1 MSGTV
6 HGDPASCSQ
15 LGGTLRQLAT
25 RLRTSGRAAHDAFD
39 GSFDRPSDRPSDLGG
54 AGSRAAPV
62 LMQARRRVDVLDAGA
77 AAAAR
82 EVDRVGAALQ
92 AHASDLAEAV
102 AESRALAQQA
112 QAAGLRVVDGELVA
126 VWGVSG
132 VADGTATAQRDAAR
146 EQLQARLDAV
156 AALVG
161 QRRHRLA
168 ATLRQS
174 QAVLATHAGALR
186 R

>member
-1 MSGTV
+1 MSDIV

-25 RLRTSGRAAHDAFD
+25 RLRTTGRAAHDAFD
-39 GSFDRPSDRPSDLGG
+39 RSYDDG
-54 AGSRAAPV
+54 AGARPASV
-62 LMQARRRVDVLDAGA
+62 LVQARRRVDALDAGA
-77 AAAAR
+77 AVAAR
-82 EVDRVGAALQ
+82 EVDRIGAALQ
-92 AHASDLAEAV
+92 AHASDLAEAL

-112 QAAGLRVVDGELVA
+112 QDAGLRVVDGELA
-126 VWGVSG
+126 AAWGVSG
-132 VADGTATAQRDAAR
+132 VADGTATAQRDAVR
-146 EQLQARLDAV
+146 GKLQARLDAV

-161 QRRHRLA
+161 QRRQRLA

-174 QAVLATHAGALR
+174 QALLATHAGALR